1 MQYRPLG
8 HTGIEVSAV
17 SFGAGPVPAVMT
29 AGDPDRQQAV
39 VARALAAGINWFD
52 TAAGY
57 GAGESERSLGRAL
70 RELAAADR
78 VHVATKVRLTDSDL
92 ADIPAAV
99 ERSVAESLSRL
110 GLPRVTLLQ
119 LHNSVTARRG
129 DEPTSITPEDVLGPR
144 GVLAAFEQ
152 RRRAGHAS
160 HLGLT
165 ALGQP
170 PALRAVLESGGFA
183 TVQIPFN
190 LLNPSAGV
198 GVTADFPET
207 NYGHL
212 IDDCRR
218 LGVGVFAIRV
228 FAGGALAGQPP
239 SAHTRQTKFFPLD
252 LYERD
257 TRRAARLR
265 ETLPSGIGL
274 REAAVRFVLQHPG
287 VTSALI
293 GFSEPSQVDDALRAL
308 DQGAL
313 PADIAATLTGAARDL
328 SL

>member
-8 HTGIEVSAV
+8 RTGIQVSAL

-29 AGDPDRQQAV
+29 AGDPERQRAV
-39 VARALAAGINWFD
+39 IARALQAGINWFD

-57 GAGESERSLGRAL
+57 GAGESERALGGAL
-70 RELAAADR
+70 CDLDAADR
-78 VHVATKVRLTDSDL
+78 VHVATKVRLTESDL

-99 ERSVAESLSRL
+99 ERSVAGSLARL

-119 LHNSVTARRG
+119 LHNSVTALRG

-144 GVLAAFEQ
+144 GVLAAFQ
-152 RRRAGHAS
+152 RLQGTGLVA

-170 PALRAVLESGGFA
+170 AALRTVLESGGFA
-183 TVQIPFN
+183 TVQVPFN

-198 GVTADFPET
+198 EVTADFPET
-207 NYGHL
+207 NYGNL

-218 LGVGVFAIRV
+218 LVIGVFAIRV
-228 FAGGALAGQPP
+228 YAGGALVGQPA

-257 TRRAARLR
+257 ARRAAQLR
-265 ETLPSGIGL
+265 EQLAGRVDL
-274 REAAVRFVLQHPG
+274 AEAAVRIVLAHPA
-287 VTSALI
+287 VTSALV
-293 GFSEPSQVDDALRAL
+293 GFSEPSQVDDAVRAL
-308 DQGAL
+308 DHGPL
-313 PADIAATLTGAARDL
+313 PADIAASLTGAECVF
-328 SL
+328 SH

>member
-8 HTGIEVSAV
+8 RTGIKVSAI

-29 AGDPDRQQAV
+29 AGDPDRQQAL
-39 VARALAAGINWFD
+39 VARALEAGINWFD

-78 VHVATKVRLTDSDL
+78 VHVATKVRLTESDL

-99 ERSVAESLSRL
+99 ERSVAGSLERL
-110 GLPRVTLLQ
+110 GLTRVTLLQ

-129 DEPTSITPEDVLGPR
+129 DEPTSITPDDVLGPR

-170 PALRAVLESGGFA
+170 AALRAVLESGEFA
-183 TVQIPFN
+183 TVQVPFN
-190 LLNPSAGV
+190 LLNPSAGFAV
-198 GVTADFPET
+198 MEDFPEA
-207 NYGHL
+207 NYGNL
-212 IDDCRR
+212 IDDCLR
-218 LGVGVFAIRV
+218 LGIGVFAIRV
-228 FAGGALAGQPP
+228 YAGGALVGQPP

-257 TRRAARLR
+257 ARRAARLR
-265 ETLPSGIGL
+265 ENLPSGIDL
-274 REAAVRFVLQHPG
+274 PEAAVRFVLEHPG
-287 VTSALI
+287 VSSALI
-293 GFSEPSQVDDALRAL
+293 GFSEPSHVDDALRAL
-308 DQGAL
+308 DRGPL
-313 PADIAATLTGAARDL
+313 PDDLTRSLIGAARDH